1 MKNKVISF
9 RVNEDVFNV
18 IESICGRDGLSKNE
32 LLSDIISSN
41 INMQINSGN
50 LTDLDKLLV
59 KLKSIVMQQY
69 DAYFKTNL
77 PCIIKG
83 TEDDGEYEGKSQI
96 LVGDDTL
103 IREKNGKFYILDLHN
118 ENDEPVWMNEK
129 EVLDFYAGQNL
140 AYEFPM
146 WEHNSYQFI
155 RGFVDVAESLLS
167 SLKEKLETNK
177 K

>member
-1 MKNKVISF
+1 MKSKVISF
-9 RVNEDVFNV
+9 RVNEDVLNL
-18 IESICGRDGLSKNE
+18 IERICERDGVSKNE

-41 INMQINSGN
+41 FNMQINSGN

-59 KLKSIVMQQY
+59 KLKSIVMHQY
-69 DAYFKTNL
+69 HTYTDTNT

-83 TEDDGEYEGKSQI
+83 TEDDVEYEGKLQI

-103 IREKNGKFYILDLHN
+103 IRENNGKFYIFDLHN
-118 ENDEPVWMNEK
+118 PNDEPVWMNEK

-167 SLKEKLETNK
+167 SLKDELNK
-177 K
+177 IK

>member
-1 MKNKVISF
+1 MKSKVISF
-9 RVNEDVFNV
+9 RVNEDVLNV
-18 IESICGRDGLSKNE
+18 IERICERDGVSKNE

-41 INMQINSGN
+41 FNMQINSNN

-59 KLKSIVMQQY
+59 KLKSIVMHDYNQY
-69 DAYFKTNL
+69 IDVHT
-77 PCIIKG
+77 PCMIKG
-83 TEDDGEYEGKSQI
+83 DKEDGEYEGKFQI

-103 IREKNGKFYILDLHN
+103 IRENNGKFYIFDMHYGT
-118 ENDEPVWMNEK
+118 DEPIWMNEK

-140 AYEFPM
+140 AYEFPL
-146 WEHNSYQFI
+146 WKDHSYHFI

-167 SLKEKLETNK
+167 SLQENLETNK

>member
-1 MKNKVISF
+1 MKSRVISF
-9 RVNEDVFNV
+9 RVNEDVLNL
-18 IESICGRDGLSKNE
+18 IERICERDGVSKNE

-41 INMQINSGN
+41 LNMQINSGN
-50 LTDLDKLLV
+50 LTDLEKLLV
-59 KLKSIVMQQY
+59 KLKSIVMHDY
-69 DAYFKTNL
+69 NPYTDTDT
-77 PCIIKG
+77 PCIITG
-83 TEDDGEYEGKSQI
+83 TEEDGEYEGKLQI

-103 IREKNGKFYILDLHN
+103 IREKNGKFYIFDLHY
-118 ENDEPVWMNEK
+118 ENDEPVWMNEQ

-146 WEHNSYQFI
+146 WEQHSYQFI

-167 SLKEKLETNK
+167 SLQENLETNK